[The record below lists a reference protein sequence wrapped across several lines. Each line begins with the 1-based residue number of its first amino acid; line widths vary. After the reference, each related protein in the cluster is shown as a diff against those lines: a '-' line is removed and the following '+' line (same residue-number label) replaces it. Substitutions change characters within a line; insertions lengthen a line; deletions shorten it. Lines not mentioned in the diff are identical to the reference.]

1 MISFLY
7 SLSALK
13 CKGQHYLWEIK
24 YKNYLKLTIIQ
35 TKRSFSSGKNHDKR
49 IAKSY
54 SVLSTVDVS
63 QCYFCLLRFHQRLWF
78 ISLHLSG
85 FCI

>member
-49 IAKSY
+49 IAK
-54 SVLSTVDVS
+54 
-63 QCYFCLLRFHQRLWF
+63 
-78 ISLHLSG
+78 
-85 FCI
+85 